1 MPLPAGNEARRSK
14 WIRQPMKPRSHIRLW
29 FGELRAYLG
38 IEKNNTSHREKL
50 ISALGAALAIVA
62 VFWATRQALTA
73 NLIDVST
80 SYFIIASMGA
90 SAVLL
95 FAVPHGALSQP
106 WSLAGG
112 HLISAFVG
120 VVCHKFIAIAFVA
133 AGVAVGLAVAA
144 MYYLRCIHPPGGAT
158 ALTAVTGGDAVY
170 QLGFDFLLVPI
181 FTNVLLILMV
191 AIAFN
196 SLFHWRR
203 YPVHLGRKAKP
214 VGSAEPAGRETE
226 ITQEDFAAAI
236 QEQDSYVDITA
247 EGLTELLE
255 LAKQHA
261 ERNVVHPRE
270 IVAGRCYSN
279 GKLGKRWSV
288 RQVVDESREPPPT
301 SDRIIYKV
309 LAGDGAYDTDI
320 CLREEFRQWAR
331 FEVQLKGG
339 HWVKARESVDEEH
352 PR

>member
-1 MPLPAGNEARRSK
+1 M
-14 WIRQPMKPRSHIRLW
+14 RLIS
-29 FGELRAYLG
+29 ELRAYLG

-50 ISALGAALAIVA
+50 ISALGAALAILGVL
-62 VFWATRQALTA
+62 WATQQALSA
-73 NLIDVST
+73 GVIDIST

-106 WSLAGG
+106 WALLGG
-112 HLISAFVG
+112 HLVSALVG
-120 VVCHKFIAIAFVA
+120 VLCQRWIGPELLA
-133 AGVAVGLAVAA
+133 AATAVGIAVAA

-158 ALTAVTGGDAVY
+158 ALTAVTGGEAVY

-181 FTNVLLILMV
+181 LTNVLVILAV

-203 YPVHLGRKAKP
+203 YPVHLGRRRKMVA
-214 VGSAEPAGRETE
+214 SAEPETRETE

-236 QEQDSYVDITA
+236 QEQDSFVDITA

-261 ERNVVHPRE
+261 ERNVVHPDE

-279 GKLGKRWSV
+279 GKLGKLWSI

-301 SDRIIYKV
+301 KDRIIYKV
-309 LAGDGAYDTDI
+309 LAGDGAYDTGI

-331 FEVQLKGG
+331 FEVQLQGG
-339 HWVKARESVDEEH
+339 HWVKSRESVDDEH
-352 PR
+352 PN

>member
-1 MPLPAGNEARRSK
+1 M
-14 WIRQPMKPRSHIRLW
+14 RLIS
-29 FGELRAYLG
+29 ELRAYLG

-50 ISALGAALAIVA
+50 ISALGAALAILG
-62 VFWATRQALTA
+62 VFWVTQRALSA
-73 NLIDVST
+73 GVIDIST

-106 WSLAGG
+106 WPLVGG
-112 HLISAFVG
+112 HLVSALVG
-120 VVCHKFIAIAFVA
+120 VLCHRWIGVELLA
-133 AGVAVGLAVAA
+133 AAMAVGVAVAA

-158 ALTAVTGGDAVY
+158 ALTAVTGGEAVY

-181 FTNVLLILMV
+181 LTNALLILAV
-191 AIAFN
+191 AVAFN

-203 YPVHLGRKAKP
+203 YPVHLGRRRKSP
-214 VGSAEPAGRETE
+214 VTAEPESRETE

-261 ERNVVHPRE
+261 ERNVVHPQE
-270 IVAGRCYSN
+270 IVGGRCYSN
-279 GKLGKRWSV
+279 GKLGKLWSV
-288 RQVVDESREPPPT
+288 RQVVDESQEPPPT
-301 SDRIIYKV
+301 KDRVIYKV
-309 LAGDGAYDTDI
+309 LAGEGAYDTGI

-339 HWVKARESVDEEH
+339 HWVKSRDSVDDEH
-352 PR
+352 PE

>member
-1 MPLPAGNEARRSK
+1 MKGNTLVVYRA
-14 WIRQPMKPRSHIRLW
+14 
-29 FGELRAYLG
+29 LRAYLG
-38 IEKNNTSHREKL
+38 IEKNSTSHREKL
-50 ISALGAALAIVA
+50 ISALGAALAILA
-62 VFWATRQALTA
+62 VFSATQQALA
-73 NLIDVST
+73 AELIDIST

-106 WSLAGG
+106 WALAGG
-112 HLISAFVG
+112 HLVSAFVG
-120 VVCHKFIAIAFVA
+120 VLCHQWIGPQLLA

-181 FTNVLLILMV
+181 LTNVLLILLV
-191 AIAFN
+191 AVAFN

-203 YPVHLGRKAKP
+203 YPVHLGRRSKRLP
-214 VGSAEPAGRETE
+214 VAEPSGREVE

-236 QEQDSYVDITA
+236 QEQDSFVDITA

-270 IVAGRCYSN
+270 IVAGHCYSN
-279 GKLGKRWSV
+279 GKLGKLWSV
-288 RQVVDESREPPPT
+288 RQVVDESREPPPVQ
-301 SDRIIYKV
+301 DRIIYKV
-309 LAGDGAYDTDI
+309 LAGDGSYDTGI
-320 CLREEFRQWAR
+320 CLRDDFRQWAR
-331 FEVQLKGG
+331 FEVALKNG
-339 HWVKARESVDEEH
+339 HWVKTGDSVDEEH
-352 PR
+352 PA

>member
-1 MPLPAGNEARRSK
+1 MLFLR
-14 WIRQPMKPRSHIRLW
+14 
-29 FGELRAYLG
+29 ELRSYLG
-38 IEKNNTSHREKL
+38 VEKNRSSHREKL

-62 VFWATRQALTA
+62 LIWATQQALTA
-73 NLIDVST
+73 GVIDIAT

-106 WSLAGG
+106 WALVGG
-112 HLISAFVG
+112 HLVSALVG
-120 VVCHKFIAIAFVA
+120 VACHMLIDHQLLA
-133 AGVAVGLAVAA
+133 AGVAVGVAVAA

-170 QLGFDFLLVPI
+170 RLGFDFLLVPI
-181 FTNVLLILMV
+181 LTNVLLILVV
-191 AIAFN
+191 AILFN
-196 SLFHWRR
+196 SLFYWRR
-203 YPVHLGRKAKP
+203 YPVHLGRKARP
-214 VGSAEPAGRETE
+214 RQASEPFGRETE

-236 QEQDSYVDITA
+236 QEQDSFVDITA

-279 GKLGKRWSV
+279 GKLGKLWSV
-288 RQVVDESREPPPT
+288 RQVVDESVEPPPT
-301 SDRIIYKV
+301 KDRIIYKI
-309 LAGDGAYDTDI
+309 LAGEGAYDTDI

-331 FEVQLKGG
+331 FEVLLKNG
-339 HWVKARESVDEEH
+339 HWVKARDSVDEER
-352 PR
+352 PL